1 MGLRMKNIW
10 TGLRAVAVASWMAGA
25 ALSASAQVAIEL
37 NFVDARIDAVAS
49 SVGAMVGKNVVV
61 DPKIKGV
68 MTLVSDSP
76 VSPAVALAQ
85 LQAALRMHGY
95 AMVDSGTVL
104 KVVPEAEAK
113 SHAAKVNAPA
123 VGAEVQTR
131 VFKLQHENATQV
143 LNVVKPLVSPN
154 NVVNVNPGSNA
165 LVVTDYADNIARIG
179 KLLASLDQPSTTDLE
194 IIPLEHAIASEMVPL
209 LQQLVNSGTPST
221 GVNRNLSEPALD
233 STLMAD
239 SRSNSLIVRAANP
252 AKLQQIRS
260 LAARLDQPAIQ
271 NETSAG
277 NIHVVYLKH
286 ADAVSLAET
295 LRAAIRTLEQTA
307 PAANQQAT
315 GQASNT
321 TGSHA
326 GVGNQ
331 RAGMALNNSDN
342 SGGLGNQSAL
352 ALGQMQMPSVGGLVQ
367 ADPNTNSLIITA
379 PAPLYRQ
386 LRTVIDKLDSRR
398 AQVLVESLIVEV
410 NDDKLAEF
418 GVQWQAAV
426 GKSGG
431 TLGAIGTNSSLNGA
445 NLLNITAA
453 IASGDAAAQ
462 AGALGSLGQG
472 MNLAIAPKAFGQYYL
487 GALVNFLQ
495 NDQSV
500 NILSKPNLLTL
511 DNQEARIIIGENVPF
526 VTGSYA
532 NTGGNSGAVNPF
544 TTVERKDV
552 GVMLRIRPTI
562 NENGTI
568 RLTVNQESSAVKE
581 STRADPNG
589 LTTTKRSIESTIVV
603 DDGSMVMLGG
613 LMEDQYATAQEKV
626 PVLGDIP
633 VVGNLFRS
641 ENRVGSKTN
650 MMVFLRPIVLRDGQS
665 AGDFANERYNAIRGI
680 QESVQPSPSL
690 MLRNVSQSPI
700 LPSLDG
706 LNDSPAVAAPVQPQ
720 STVQPQHH
728 TLHEPLYAPQ

>member
-1 MGLRMKNIW
+1 M
-10 TGLRAVAVASWMAGA
+10 RAVAVASWVAGA

-95 AMVDSGTVL
+95 AMVDSGAVL

-113 SHAAKVNAPA
+113 SHASKVNAPA

-179 KLLASLDQPSTTDLE
+179 KLLASLDQPSTADLE

-209 LQQLVNSGTPST
+209 LQQLVNSGTAST
-221 GVNRNLSEPALD
+221 GANRSLSEPALD

-307 PAANQQAT
+307 PAANQQAAA
-315 GQASNT
+315 QATNT
-321 TGSHA
+321 AGNHA

-331 RAGMALNNSDN
+331 RVGMALNSSDN

-426 GKSGG
+426 GKNGG

-495 NDQSV
+495 NDKSI

-589 LTTTKRSIESTIVV
+589 VTTTKRSIESTIVV

-613 LMEDQYATAQEKV
+613 LMEDQYGTAQDKV

-650 MMVFLRPIVLRDGQS
+650 MMVFLRPVVLRDGQS

-680 QESVQPSPSL
+680 QQSVQPSPSL
-690 MLRNVSQSPI
+690 MLSNVSQSPV

-706 LNDSPAVAAPVQPQ
+706 LSDSPAVAAPVQPQ
-720 STVQPQHH
+720 PTEQPQRR
-728 TLHEPLYAPQ
+728 TVYEPLYAPQ